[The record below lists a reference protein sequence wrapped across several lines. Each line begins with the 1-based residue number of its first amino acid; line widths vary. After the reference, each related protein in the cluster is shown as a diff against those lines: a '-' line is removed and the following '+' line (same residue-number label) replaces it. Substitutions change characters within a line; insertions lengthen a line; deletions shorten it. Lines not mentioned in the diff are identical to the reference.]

1 MQGEKKS
8 MTEKQRHQSDD
19 SGVKKPEIED
29 LKRLI
34 SVGREKGYLTYDEL
48 NEVLPEDL
56 VSSEQLDDMMMIFDE
71 MDIEIVD
78 SDQQV
83 KVVRE
88 SATSEAEDGGEDREI
103 ESPTR

>member
-1 MQGEKKS
+1 MNDKQRQQGE
-8 MTEKQRHQSDD
+8 ER
-19 SGVKKPEIED
+19 GVKKPEIED

-34 SVGREKGYLTYDEL
+34 SVGREKGFLTYDEL

-56 VSSEQLDDMMMIFDE
+56 ISSEQLDDMMMIFDE

-78 SDQQV
+78 SDQQI

-88 SATSEAEDGGEDREI
+88 AATADAERGGR
-103 ESPTR
+103 RGGRAAH